1 MILRL
6 KTYNLETI
14 LTVCTFA
21 ALLWCDHAMASQ
33 PVFFFFFFLS
43 RGMQQS
49 HLLIQKMK
57 LQPHNFSKFIGFK
70 YVKDSCKRFL
80 R

>member
-6 KTYNLETI
+6 KTYNLEMI

-21 ALLWCDHAMASQ
+21 ALLWCDHATASQ
-33 PVFFFFFFLS
+33 PFFL
-43 RGMQQS
+43 RQGMQQS

-57 LQPHNFSKFIGFK
+57 LQPHSCSKFIGFK
-70 YVKDSCKRFL
+70 YVKDSCRRFL
-80 R
+80 Q

>member
-33 PVFFFFFFLS
+33 PVVFFFFFFEPRNAAEPS
-43 RGMQQS
+43 S
-49 HLLIQKMK
+49 D
-57 LQPHNFSKFIGFK
+57 SKNE
-70 YVKDSCKRFL
+70 VTAT
-80 R
+80 

>member
-21 ALLWCDHAMASQ
+21 ALLWCDHATASQ
-33 PVFFFFFFLS
+33 PVFFFFEPRNAAEPS
-43 RGMQQS
+43 S
-49 HLLIQKMK
+49 D
-57 LQPHNFSKFIGFK
+57 SKNE
-70 YVKDSCKRFL
+70 VTAT
-80 R
+80 